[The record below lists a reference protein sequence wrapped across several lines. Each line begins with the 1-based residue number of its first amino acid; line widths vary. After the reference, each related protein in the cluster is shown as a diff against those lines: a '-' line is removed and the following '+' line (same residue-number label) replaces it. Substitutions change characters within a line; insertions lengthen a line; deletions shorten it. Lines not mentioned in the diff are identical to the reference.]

1 MNVMAEWLD
10 NDKDGLPDNNL
21 IVDKMVLDKVGM
33 IMFEDEDEDEDSEV
47 WELNL
52 EYISWDNLQ
61 GLYEDETNP
70 SSGFDASI
78 EEILHLITERGYA
91 SVYPEVFGE
100 FSGSKVANLMD
111 EARGGHFEED
121 EDWDEDSGRGN
132 GAVPMSYSYS
142 SWYHYDD
149 KTCSYA
155 CMITEYMYWALTSI
169 LNAQEDRCSEI
180 YPEWELCT
188 KELVQEKDQE
198 LYDLLTD
205 PQYKLATILP
215 DGTY

>member
-1 MNVMAEWLD
+1 MNVMAEYLD
-10 NDKDGLPDNNL
+10 NDKDGLPDNPL
-21 IVDKMVLDKVGM
+21 VVDKMVSDNVGM
-33 IMFEDEDEDEDSEV
+33 YMFEDEDEDEDS
-47 WELNL
+47 NL
-52 EYISWDNLQ
+52 WDKEDYISNLQ

-70 SSGFDASI
+70 SYGFDASL

-91 SVYPEVFGE
+91 RVYPEVFGE

-121 EDWDEDSGRGN
+121 EDWDEDSGRGD
-132 GAVPMSYSYS
+132 GAVPNYYPSD

-149 KTCSYA
+149 ETCSYA
-155 CMITEYMYWALTSI
+155 CMITEYVYWAFTSI
-169 LNAQEDRCSEI
+169 LGAQEDRCSDI
-180 YPEWELCT
+180 DHEWELCT
-188 KELVQEKDQE
+188 KELVQEKDPG

-215 DGTY
+215 DGAY